1 LPKGWTGG
9 LLCLGAIY
17 LPSFLLLVG
26 VLPFWD
32 RLRQRQAVQGALRG
46 VNAAVVG
53 LLLAAL
59 YTPVWTSAIL
69 TPGDFALGVIAFL
82 LLVFWRVTPW
92 VVVILGALAASVLA
106 HL

>member
-1 LPKGWTGG
+1 MAWRPDLFWSPS
-9 LLCLGAIY
+9 Y

-32 RLRQRQAVQGALRG
+32 SLRKVKGVQSALGG

-59 YTPVWTSAIL
+59 YTPVWTSGVRSAV
-69 TPGDFALGVIAFL
+69 DFALTATAFVL
-82 LLVFWRVTPW
+82 LTVWRVPPW
-92 VVVILGALAASVLA
+92 LVVILGASTAEMVSRFI
-106 HL
+106 